1 MQTTTFQNV
10 ATSDSYGADVNGSL
24 RLGALT
30 GFGGVS
36 LFQQVTDG
44 SNLSTDV
51 SNNAFGWSAR
61 TNATLKLTP
70 TLDVQG
76 FVDAVR
82 STGYDGIW
90 GVEILSADYRKR
102 PIEEAVP
109 DAFRTTMQF
118 LQ

>member
-1 MQTTTFQNV
+1 MPAQWI
-10 ATSDSYGADVNGSL
+10 ADVELDDAPLHFEGDL
-24 RLGALT
+24 IADTFHGRRLPGQ
-30 GFGGVS
+30 GE
-36 LFQQVTDG
+36 
-44 SNLSTDV
+44 
-51 SNNAFGWSAR
+51 
-61 TNATLKLTP
+61 
-70 TLDVQG
+70 LDVQG